1 MTLICHALVSRVN
14 KKCQA
19 QNFLLKNYHMLEL
32 GGGALYYLTW
42 QYQPGM
48 QFGQHA
54 RLLANQSFEAKSLQR
69 LENMRL
75 LIKHYLLKQVDFL
88 YD

>member
-19 QNFLLKNYHMLEL
+19 QNFLLKKLTHAGI
-32 GGGALYYLTW
+32 GGDILYYLTW
-42 QYQPGM
+42 QSQPGM

-54 RLLANQSFEAKSLQR
+54 RLLAKKSFEVRSRQR
-69 LENMRL
+69 LGNIHL
-75 LIKHYLLKQVDFL
+75 LNKSKLIN
-88 YD
+88 

>member
-19 QNFLLKNYHMLEL
+19 QNFLLKNCHMLEL
-32 GGGALYYLTW
+32 GEGALYYLTW
-42 QYQPGM
+42 QSQPGM

-54 RLLANQSFEAKSLQR
+54 RLLVNQSFEVRSRQM
-69 LENMRL
+69 LEKM
-75 LIKHYLLKQVDFL
+75 Q
-88 YD
+88 

>member
-19 QNFLLKNYHMLEL
+19 QNFLLKNCHMLEL
-32 GGGALYYLTW
+32 GGGILYYLTW
-42 QYQPGM
+42 QSQSGM

-54 RLLANQSFEAKSLQR
+54 RLLANHSLEVRSRQR
-69 LENMRL
+69 LKNMRL